1 MVYRPRGIEVGKE
14 SQFSE
19 ENGLRM
25 RATVRVESHEPK
37 LMALMVALISKL
49 ML

>member
-14 SQFSE
+14 SQLSE

-25 RATVRVESHEPK
+25 RATVQVEG
-37 LMALMVALISKL
+37 L
-49 ML
+49 